1 MMGIKERNSH
11 TLPEDI
17 CLEVAFGVP
26 RVLRVD
32 RAGVRGGWAGAGR
45 GAVLRCHQGGRQC
58 LVGLVRPEVLRSL
71 QVAHLTDRSPN
82 RGVFRQ
88 ADKLRRLL

>member
-58 LVGLVRPEVLRSL
+58 LGRDSIPPRFYVEEHLGELFAEQELLR
-71 QVAHLTDRSPN
+71 ARS
-82 RGVFRQ
+82 
-88 ADKLRRLL
+88 KK